1 MGTELRDKLWVEKY
15 RPCFVEDFLFQ
26 NRTTRRQILQMI
38 GNQQI
43 PHLLFSGP
51 PGCGKTTLANIMV
64 TEIGIEYTDVLL
76 INASDENSVDT
87 VRDKIKNFISSYSL
101 SVFKVVRLEEVDH
114 FTPSAQAILRVM
126 MEEYANNVR
135 FILTCNYDN
144 KILPAVKSRC
154 QEFKFVSP
162 ATEDVQMWAVGI
174 LDAENI
180 TYEIDDVVKY
190 IQLTS
195 PDLRKLINVL
205 QQNTLNN
212 KLTYNASKG
221 EGDYVFQLF
230 DMLQQNKW
238 SDIRDLVNQEI
249 GDGDWENFYRL
260 MYDNLH
266 MSAKFQISKLH
277 DEGILVIAEHLYKHT
292 LVSDPEINAMAM
304 IIKLINIQTETQ

>member
-1 MGTELRDKLWVEKY
+1 MSNELRDKLWVEKY
-15 RPCFVEDFLFQ
+15 RPRYVEDFLFQ
-26 NRTTRRQILQMI
+26 NKSIRRQILQMI

-51 PGCGKTTLANIMV
+51 PGCGKTTLANIIV
-64 TEIGIEYTDVLL
+64 AEIGIEQTDVLL
-76 INASDENSVDT
+76 INASDENSVDI

-154 QEFKFVSP
+154 QEFKFASP
-162 ATEDVQMWAVGI
+162 NIEEVQLWIANI
-174 LDAENI
+174 LDNELV
-180 TYEIDDVVKY
+180 TYEMEDVVKY
-190 IQLTS
+190 IKTTT

-205 QQNTLNN
+205 QQNTIGNVLA
-212 KLTYNASKG
+212 YNASKG

-230 DMLQQNKW
+230 ELLQHNKW
-238 SDIRDLVNQEI
+238 QEIRELVNLEV
-249 GDGDWENFYRL
+249 GDGEWENFYRL
-260 MYDNLH
+260 LYDNLH
-266 MSAKFQISKLH
+266 MAEKFQPNRMR
-277 DEGILVIAEHLYKHT
+277 DEGILVIADHLYKHT

-304 IIKLINIQTETQ
+304 IIKLINLQESK

>member
-1 MGTELRDKLWVEKY
+1 
-15 RPCFVEDFLFQ
+15 
-26 NRTTRRQILQMI
+26 MI

-51 PGCGKTTLANIMV
+51 PGCGKTTLANIIV
-64 TEIGIEYTDVLL
+64 AEIGIEQTDVLL
-76 INASDENSVDT
+76 INASDENSVDI

-154 QEFKFVSP
+154 QEFKFASP
-162 ATEDVQMWAVGI
+162 NIEEVQLWIANI
-174 LDAENI
+174 LDNELV
-180 TYEIDDVVKY
+180 TYEMEDVVKY
-190 IQLTS
+190 IKTTT

-205 QQNTLNN
+205 QQNTIGNVLA
-212 KLTYNASKG
+212 YNASKG

-230 DMLQQNKW
+230 ELLQHNKW
-238 SDIRDLVNQEI
+238 QEIRELVNLEV
-249 GDGDWENFYRL
+249 GDGEWENFYRL
-260 MYDNLH
+260 LYDNLH
-266 MSAKFQISKLH
+266 MAEKFQPNRMR
-277 DEGILVIAEHLYKHT
+277 DEGILVIADHLYKHT

-304 IIKLINIQTETQ
+304 IIKLINLQESK